1 MKGKG
6 TILVPFVVL
15 FLSLF
20 LSQNLPA
27 EVNRVMHD
35 TGCKIHDNRASQGDP
50 QSAIR
55 NPQLEKAEFAQKTK
69 KLQIPFV
76 ANNGQVDKQVKYYA
90 KTFGGTVFVT
100 KEGEIVYS

>member
-6 TILVPFVVL
+6 IILVSFIVL

-35 TGCKIHDNRASQGDP
+35 TGCKIHDNHALQGDP
-50 QSAIR
+50 QSAIQ
-55 NPQLEKAEFAQKTK
+55 NLSSTSTGDPQL
-69 KLQIPFV
+69 
-76 ANNGQVDKQVKYYA
+76 
-90 KTFGGTVFVT
+90 
-100 KEGEIVYS
+100 

>member
-6 TILVPFVVL
+6 TILVPFIVL

-20 LSQNLPA
+20 LSPNLPV

-50 QSAIR
+50 QSEISNPPSVNSNPS
-55 NPQLEKAEFAQKTK
+55 NPQSTIKNPKFQKTEVIQKAK
-69 KLQIPFV
+69 KIQSGLV
-76 ANNGQVDKQVKYYA
+76 YYR
-90 KTFGGTVFVT
+90 KG
-100 KEGEIVYS
+100 EGYEK